1 MGIIQVPGRLSG
13 RTYNIEIEG
22 DAPTAAE
29 QARIRAGVEERESR
43 FVQRYEATMGKPLA
57 EPDDGTA
64 VGRGF
69 ERGKAG
75 AKSVLGTTVE
85 TIGQQVGLPSIA
97 EYGRGMEEA
106 AAQRQFELSMLQPAP
121 TTRQDVAAAE
131 GFFPTIGA
139 GLSYAGELAGEQIPQ
154 LGVGLAGGAAGA
166 VAGGLAAGPAGALT
180 GFGVGSGLVEAP
192 MLFGANVQRQEEEVA
207 AGRKDAVDLTDA
219 LGATV
224 GQSALTAVTN
234 AIAGAGVFLRPGA
247 KLFTRVGSGAAVGG
261 TTEGLNEIGQQMLE
275 RQQAGLPVDSE
286 DAIQEYIDAG
296 VAGGVL
302 GFGAGGIGG
311 IAGPRV
317 AEAGPG
323 EPPPPAQGEAPP
335 EAPQGGAP
343 TVSEEEVTERTVDA
357 RGIYDERLA
366 VALDSGASE
375 PEAEQLAARAALNYI
390 SELPEP
396 VQAQLGA
403 FKSTMEARATAS
415 VSGVMPPDLPDSA
428 YASEFG
434 AATQQELFAEPTPA
448 PEPTVDLPGLE
459 SEADAFER
467 AAAQYAPT
475 RTAAPMVKAPEPK
488 PEQVL
493 TDDLVT
499 QLGVGSAKSA
509 SLRKLV
515 GKPVQDAKVIKALDS
530 WAQNPKAEPEQK
542 ALAASLITG
551 QPVQGDLLA
560 EPKVSE
566 APEAEAPKAEAPKAG
581 IRANKYAVST
591 EDAGDFSAR
600 VVRAPDG
607 SAAIITDGSTSNYA
621 PEFAANKTDTELL
634 AYELEPVGFKQAS
647 LEAAPV
653 QEALD
658 VTQTAET
665 QPEEV
670 GAGVP
675 SGGPSVEGRG
685 QPAGDAQPAEEPT
698 ALGGIG
704 LGGNMSVPVGTDTAA
719 GAEQSALTEE
729 EQLNLFGALPTTQA
743 PRVPVRSVEQI
754 MRDAEPSAEQQ
765 LALDFTP
772 PYNAGTGAA
781 RQYIPGTI
789 TRVNRALQPTGET
802 RLEESDIYAPPAAPA
817 MKPDAMVEVDKLL
830 ANRYQTTTTLGV
842 KRGAKLLNEVG
853 IKQGVRDPLSVK
865 DKQAVLTLL
874 FSRAEALSPQAAAA
888 KLYFSKVLRPIDA
901 ILMVVDDLTAP
912 YGKYRAEPGTDAAY
926 KDFFAGTGRTAARQA
941 LDFIRARMSPAVQ
954 AEVDFRIAL
963 SEQQNKN
970 QETWLADS
978 DRVEL
983 AREARKQAKAARAE
997 AAKESGY
1004 ISEAMSTDPLAA
1016 MDRELHYSVKMALDG
1031 GNLRLALRALSA
1043 TTNNAD
1049 LAALAARFADFA
1061 GTTRVKVLYPG
1072 DPADNI
1078 GDNRGIYWAA
1088 PSGSNPEQT
1097 NIIYLNGQTGMDAH
1111 VLMHEMAHAVTVD
1124 LSFTQPNHPVIK
1136 QLESLLKSLRA
1147 QVSPPNLRGEYP
1159 AEFYG
1164 LTSLREFMAEA
1175 YGRVA
1180 MGANDNGLRDLMKR
1194 TEFTDYTSARV
1205 ELPLTNWER
1214 FKEIIGNFLRGLIG
1228 RPSKPYPR
1236 RTKTQT
1242 TKTTET
1248 GLDRFHRLVDGL
1260 LSEAPSVLPDSVFQ
1274 KAVSE
1279 PMVARTVLN
1288 NAIQSAPAWDKAG
1301 RDKLADQMK
1310 ASTPMPVR
1318 RALLG
1323 LLHLDWFNDL
1333 AGKYFPQIAQ
1343 LKTLDDLRR
1352 GEIVAME
1359 ERAKAV
1365 MEDMLAYANKQP
1377 EMYSKL
1383 MSIMGRATL
1392 EEVDPTQPLS
1402 TYIMDKDKTRV
1413 WHELNNALSNSD
1425 STGEMRNLF
1434 KTVRNMF
1441 AQFREDIKA
1450 VLSERVKEMT
1460 DDKATQNQLI
1470 ARLMQK
1476 LDEEKAIDPYFTL
1489 MRKGDFWLTY
1499 TADDTT
1505 APAVVDPNTG
1515 VSRKP
1520 PTQFV
1525 QAFNTV
1531 WERDQF
1537 RRKLEATTG
1546 ADGQPVARDFEEL
1559 PRPTGYNPDRP
1570 VPTEFAQGAINIIG
1584 SLVSGSTD
1592 PDSKI
1597 RAEAAIAAV
1606 QDMFVRFTPEHSI
1619 MQSFNKRKGT
1629 RGFMGDITPL
1639 GVVDRPTD
1647 MVQALAEKTSSLAYQ
1662 LANIKYGAKIQ
1673 ALKNTSRT
1681 TLDNLK
1687 RSQDLTAGEKQAVIA
1702 YHDEFMDRATFA
1714 QSPRVSGTAQVAR
1727 GVTFGM
1733 TLGFSVAAA
1742 LNNLMQIPMIGTT
1755 ELGGRYGL
1763 GASIRELGSAG
1774 RLLMNAGK
1782 TKRVRSFGPDGMVLR
1797 DSSSVD
1803 DFGSVA
1809 NYFEVNDKG
1818 EYVLRSDKPI
1828 PKALRN
1834 KLANLDV
1841 LVEALSANGMLTNSM
1856 AQEMLDADA
1865 GFLQRIN
1872 QWSGSLMHQAERFNR
1887 QTMAVAAY
1895 NLELGKITGPVSRE
1909 AKIAAAKKA
1918 IEITERVNGSIGAS
1932 TAPRYAQGAIGS
1944 VVFMFKR
1951 FGLHM
1956 ARYIIGTANQ
1966 ALRGA
1971 SKEDRAV
1978 ARYQIIGML
1987 GTTALFAGVQGLPFF
2002 GELMTVFNLLF
2013 TDDEEEPAEVV
2024 IEKFLQ
2030 EPFYHGAL
2038 NYLTGAEIA
2047 SRISMSG
2054 LIFRENKIEKD
2065 QSALYDLFEMLGG
2078 PAVGVFMNTERGI
2091 ELLSQG
2097 ELYRGVEAMMPSV
2110 IKSGM
2115 KATRF
2120 AADGATTLRGDE
2132 VIPVS
2137 NLDIALQMIGYTPGA
2152 YAREQERVSGAK
2164 KIDEAVRSK
2173 KRQLLRKYNL
2183 AFREGDFAEVR
2194 EVLKEMREFSRTY
2207 PEDAI
2212 SGETLT
2218 RSQRSFQQ
2226 RSQEMIGGV
2235 SFSPTGRG
2243 RAEQYISE
2251 YDEDTSLWGG

>member
-1 MGIIQVPGRLSG
+1 MGVIQVPGRVSG
-13 RTYNIEIEG
+13 KTYSVKIKG
-22 DAPTAAE
+22 DTPSESE
-29 QARIRAGVEERESR
+29 QARIRAYLDEQEGA
-43 FVQRYEATMGKPLA
+43 FVQDFSQRFGFAPPT
-57 EPDDGTA
+57 PDDGTA

-106 AAQRQFELSMLQPAP
+106 AAQRQFELSLLQPAP

-192 MLFGANVQRQEEEVA
+192 MLFGSNVQRQEEEVA

-234 AIAGAGVFLRPGA
+234 ALTGAGLFLRPGA
-247 KLFTRVGSGAAVGG
+247 KLFTRVGSGAAIGG

-302 GFGAGGIGG
+302 GLGAGGIGG

-317 AEAGPG
+317 TEAGPG
-323 EPPPPAQGEAPP
+323 QDAASLAARIIPSADGSVSPGAAELGNRTTVETGGKTVTRIQLSDGSVLEFEGTPTP
-335 EAPQGGAP
+335 ETVSSALEQYNASKSAEEGAP

-366 VALDSGASE
+366 VALDSGAGE

-403 FKSTMEARATAS
+403 FKSTMETQATAS
-415 VSGVMPPDLPDSA
+415 VPGVMPPDLPDSA
-428 YASEFG
+428 YASEFD
-434 AATQQELFAEPTPA
+434 AATQQELFAAPA
-448 PEPTVDLPGLE
+448 PVPQPTVELPGLE

-475 RTAAPMVKAPEPK
+475 RTAAPIANAPEPK

-530 WAQNPKAEPEQK
+530 WAQNPKAKPEQK
-542 ALAASLITG
+542 ALATSLITG
-551 QPVQGDLLA
+551 QPVQKDLLA
-560 EPKVSE
+560 
-566 APEAEAPKAEAPKAG
+566 APETAIAPAP
-581 IRANKYAVST
+581 
-591 EDAGDFSAR
+591 
-600 VVRAPDG
+600 
-607 SAAIITDGSTSNYA
+607 A
-621 PEFAANKTDTELL
+621 PEVAPPAA
-634 AYELEPVGFKQAS
+634 EPEVS
-647 LEAAPV
+647 
-653 QEALD
+653 D
-658 VTQTAET
+658 VTQIAET

-675 SGGPSVEGRG
+675 SGGQGVEGLG
-685 QPAGDAQPAEEPT
+685 QPAGDVQPAEEP
-698 ALGGIG
+698 AAPAGGG
-704 LGGNMSVPVGTDTAA
+704 LGGDLSVPMGTDTAA
-719 GAEQSALTEE
+719 GTEQPALTPAP
-729 EQLNLFGALPTTQA
+729 LGTPPSLTRPVVPLYRMGPGIRPTPPLPKTNA
-743 PRVPVRSVEQI
+743 
-754 MRDAEPSAEQQ
+754 DAELDKV
-765 LALDFTP
+765 LADRYAAVTP
-772 PYNAGTGAA
+772 LNVKIGA
-781 RQYIPGTI
+781 Q
-789 TRVNRALQPTGET
+789 
-802 RLEESDIYAPPAAPA
+802 
-817 MKPDAMVEVDKLL
+817 
-830 ANRYQTTTTLGV
+830 
-842 KRGAKLLNEVG
+842 LLNEAG
-853 IKQGVRDPLSVK
+853 MKLGTKDPLTAADKTIVLNLLGLK
-865 DKQAVLTLL
+865 DDVLPP
-874 FSRAEALSPQAAAA
+874 RAAAA
-888 KLYFSKVLRPIDA
+888 KLYFSKALRPIDA
-901 ILMVVDDLTAP
+901 ILMIVDDLTAP

-926 KDFFAGTGRTAARQA
+926 KAFFAGTGRTAAKEA
-941 LDFIRARMSPAVQ
+941 LGFIRDRMSPAVQ
-954 AEVDFRIAL
+954 AEIDFRISM
-963 SEQQNKN
+963 SEQENRN
-970 QETWLADS
+970 QKTWLSAT
-978 DRVEL
+978 DRVERQRK
-983 AREARKQAKAARAE
+983 ARLEAKAARAE

-1004 ISEAMSTDPLAA
+1004 IAEDMPTDPLAA

-1049 LAALAARFADFA
+1049 LAALAARFADFVGA
-1061 GTTRVKVLYPG
+1061 TRVKVVYPG
-1072 DPADNI
+1072 EPADNI
-1078 GDNRGIYWAA
+1078 GSAIGRYWRAN
-1088 PSGSNPEQT
+1088 PSGDPDRD
-1097 NIIYLNGQTGMDAH
+1097 NIIYLNGQRGMNAH
-1111 VLMHEMAHAVTVD
+1111 VLMHEMAHAVTTN

-1136 QLESLLKSLRA
+1136 QLESLLQSMRA
-1147 QVSPPNLRGEYP
+1147 QVSPPNLRGKYP
-1159 AEFYG
+1159 NEFYG
-1164 LTSLREFMAEA
+1164 LTNLREFIAEA
-1175 YGRVA
+1175 YGRVSL
-1180 MGANDNGLRDLMKR
+1180 GENDNGLRDLMKR
-1194 TEFTDYTSARV
+1194 TKFTDYTSARV

-1260 LSEAPSVLPDSVFQ
+1260 LSEAPSVLPDSVLQ
-1274 KAVSE
+1274 KAMSE

-1288 NAIQSAPAWDKAG
+1288 NAIQSAEPWSPAG
-1301 RDKLADQMK
+1301 RKRLADMMK
-1310 ASTPMPVR
+1310 ASIPTPVR

-1323 LLHLDWFNDL
+1323 LLHLDWFDDL

-1352 GEIVAME
+1352 GEIVVME
-1359 ERAKAV
+1359 ERAKGV
-1365 MEDMLAYANKQP
+1365 MEDLLAYANKHP

-1402 TYIMDKDKTRV
+1402 KYIMDKDKTRV
-1413 WHELNNALSNSD
+1413 WHELNNELRNSD

-1499 TADDTT
+1499 NAEDTT

-1537 RRKLEATTG
+1537 RRKLEATTD
-1546 ADGQPVARDFEEL
+1546 ANGQPVARDFAEL

-1570 VPTEFAQGAINIIG
+1570 VPTAFAQGAINIIAG
-1584 SLVSGSTD
+1584 LVPNMMDKAKGD
-1592 PDSKI
+1592 
-1597 RAEAAIAAV
+1597 AAIEAV
-1606 QDMFVRFTPEHSI
+1606 MDMFSRFTPEHSLI
-1619 MQSFNKRKGT
+1619 QSFNRRKGT

-1647 MVQALAEKTSSLAYQ
+1647 MVQALAEKSSSLAYQ
-1662 LANIKYGAKIQ
+1662 LANMKYGAKIQ
-1673 ALKNTSRT
+1673 ALKNRAST
-1681 TLDNLK
+1681 TLEELK
-1687 RSQDLTAGEKQAVIA
+1687 RSQDLTAGEQQAAIA
-1702 YHDEFMDRATFA
+1702 YHDEFIERATFA
-1714 QSPRVSGTAQVAR
+1714 QSPKISGTAQVAR

-1755 ELGGRYGL
+1755 ELGGRYGM
-1763 GASIRELGSAG
+1763 GAAIRELGSAG
-1774 RLLMNAGK
+1774 RVLMNAGK

-1865 GFLQRIN
+1865 GYLQRIN
-1872 QWSGSLMHQAERFNR
+1872 QWSGFLMHQAERFNR

-1895 NLELGKITGPVSRE
+1895 NLELGKVTGPVSRE

-1932 TAPRYAQGAIGS
+1932 TAPRFAQGAIGS
-1944 VVFMFKR
+1944 VMFMFKR

-1971 SKEDRAV
+1971 TKEDRAV

-2002 GELMTVFNLLF
+2002 GELMAVFNLLF

-2065 QSALYDLFEMLGG
+2065 QSVLYDLFEMIGG

-2097 ELYRGVEAMMPSV
+2097 ELYRGIEAMMPSV

-2120 AADGATTLRGDE
+2120 ASEGATTLRGDE

-2137 NLDIALQMIGYTPGA
+2137 NLDIALQALGYTPGA
-2152 YAREQERVSGAK
+2152 YAREQERVSGEK
-2164 KIDEAVRSK
+2164 RIDEAVRSK
-2173 KRQLLRKYNL
+2173 KRDLLRKYNL
-2183 AFREGDFAEVR
+2183 AMRERDLAEAR

-2212 SGETLT
+2212 SGDTLA
-2218 RSQRSFQQ
+2218 RSQRSFMQ
-2226 RSQEMIGGV
+2226 RSEEMLAGA
-2235 SFSPTGRG
+2235 SFTPTGRN
-2243 RAEQYISE
+2243 RAIQSLSE
-2251 YDEDTSLWGG
+2251 YDEDVSLWTD

>member
-22 DAPTAAE
+22 DTPTAAE
-29 QARIRAGVEERESR
+29 QARIRAGVEERENR

-64 VGRGF
+64 LGRGF
-69 ERGKAG
+69 EMGKAG
-75 AKSVLGTTVE
+75 AYSRLGTATE
-85 TIGQQVGLPSIA
+85 YLGSGLGLPSLVNI
-97 EYGRGMEEA
+97 GQGMREEGDYEA
-106 AAQRQFELSMLQPAP
+106 FLESLRQPTP
-121 TTRQDVAAAE
+121 TTREDISKAE
-131 GFFPTIGA
+131 GILSTIDKTLTYLGEGIGQSVPEMAAPLAATAAGTIAGTVATGNPLTGGAIGLGA
-139 GLSYAGELAGEQIPQ
+139 GAATAYPSFFGGNIQRRESV
-154 LGVGLAGGAAGA
+154 VGRENITSSDVQNAL
-166 VAGGLAAGPAGALT
+166 LAAL
-180 GFGVGSGLVEAP
+180 
-192 MLFGANVQRQEEEVA
+192 
-207 AGRKDAVDLTDA
+207 
-219 LGATV
+219 
-224 GQSALTAVTN
+224 GQSALNAVGDKLLLGGFLKPGQKWLTRTVV
-234 AIAGAGVFLRPGA
+234 GAGEGA
-247 KLFTRVGSGAAVGG
+247 VVEAP
-261 TTEGLNEIGQQMLE
+261 TEIAQQMLE
-275 RQQAGLPVDSE
+275 RKQAGLPLDSD

-296 VAGGVL
+296 ILGGVM
-302 GFGAGGIGG
+302 GGGVRATTAGLGIGMPKEEATPG
-311 IAGPRV
+311 QDAASLAARIIPSADGSVSPGA
-317 AEAGPG
+317 AELGNRTTVETGGKTVTRIQLSDGSVLEFEGTPT
-323 EPPPPAQGEAPP
+323 P
-335 EAPQGGAP
+335 ETVSSALEQYNASKSAEEGAP

-390 SELPEP
+390 AELPEP

-434 AATQQELFAEPTPA
+434 ATTQQELFAAPA
-448 PEPTVDLPGLE
+448 PVPQPTVELPEPE

-530 WAQNPKAEPEQK
+530 WAQNPKAKPEQK

-566 APEAEAPKAEAPKAG
+566 APEAEAPKAG

-607 SAAIITDGSTSNYA
+607 GAAIITDGSTSNYA

-653 QEALD
+653 QEAPD
-658 VTQTAET
+658 VTTPAET

-670 GAGVP
+670 GAGIP
-675 SGGPSVEGRG
+675 SRGQGVEGLG
-685 QPAGDAQPAEEPT
+685 QPAGDAQPTQEPA
-698 ALGGIG
+698 ALGGGG
-704 LGGNMSVPVGTDTAA
+704 LGGDLSVPVGTDTAA
-719 GAEQSALTEE
+719 GAEQPALTPTP
-729 EQLNLFGALPTTQA
+729 LGTPPSLTRPVVPLYRMGPGIRPTPPLPKTNA
-743 PRVPVRSVEQI
+743 
-754 MRDAEPSAEQQ
+754 DAELDKV
-765 LALDFTP
+765 LADRYAAVTP
-772 PYNAGTGAA
+772 PN
-781 RQYIPGTI
+781 
-789 TRVNRALQPTGET
+789 
-802 RLEESDIYAPPAAPA
+802 
-817 MKPDAMVEVDKLL
+817 
-830 ANRYQTTTTLGV
+830 V
-842 KRGAKLLNEVG
+842 KRGAKLLSEASAKLEV
-853 IKQGVRDPLSVK
+853 KDPLTVA
-865 DKQAVLTLL
+865 DKTLVRNL
-874 FSRAEALSPQAAAA
+874 LQFRPGVGSPQVAAAR
-888 KLYFSKVLRPIDA
+888 LYFSKVERPIDA
-901 ILMVVDDLTAP
+901 ILMMVDDLTAP
-912 YGKYRAEPGTDAAY
+912 YGKYRAEPGTPEWQRE
-926 KDFFAGTGRTAARQA
+926 FMQGTGRTAAKQA
-941 LDFIRARMSPAVQ
+941 LEFIRARMSPELQ

-970 QETWLADS
+970 QKTWLADS

-983 AREARKQAKAARAE
+983 ARAKREQARAE
-997 AAKESGY
+997 ATEDAKESGY

-1061 GTTRVKVLYPG
+1061 GTTRVKVVYPG
-1072 DPADNI
+1072 EPADNI
-1078 GDNRGIYWAA
+1078 GRAIGRYWRA
-1088 PSGSNPEQT
+1088 NPAGDPDRD
-1097 NIIYLNGQTGMDAH
+1097 NIIYLNGQRGMNAH
-1111 VLMHEMAHAVTVD
+1111 VLMHEMAHAVTAN

-1136 QLESLLKSLRA
+1136 QLESLLQSMRA
-1147 QVSPPNLRGEYP
+1147 QVSPPNLRGKYP
-1159 AEFYG
+1159 NEFYG
-1164 LTSLREFMAEA
+1164 LTNLREFIAEA
-1175 YGRVA
+1175 YGRVSL
-1180 MGANDNGLRDLMKR
+1180 GENDNGLRDLMKR

-1260 LSEAPSVLPDSVFQ
+1260 LSEAPSVLPNSVLQ
-1274 KAVSE
+1274 KAMSE

-1359 ERAKAV
+1359 ERAKGV

-1402 TYIMDKDKTRV
+1402 KYIMDKDKTRV
-1413 WHELNNALSNSD
+1413 WHELNNELRNSD

-1441 AQFREDIKA
+1441 AQFREDIKS

-1592 PDSKI
+1592 PDAKA

-1714 QSPRVSGTAQVAR
+1714 QSPRISGTAQVAR

-1872 QWSGSLMHQAERFNR
+1872 QWSGFLMHQAERFNR

-1918 IEITERVNGSIGAS
+1918 IEVTERINGSIGAS
-1932 TAPRYAQGAIGS
+1932 TAPRFAQSAVGS

-2120 AADGATTLRGDE
+2120 AAEGATTLRGDE

-2137 NLDIALQMIGYTPGA
+2137 NLDIALQAIGYTPGA

-2212 SGETLT
+2212 SGDTLT

>member
-1 MGIIQVPGRLSG
+1 M
-13 RTYNIEIEG
+13 
-22 DAPTAAE
+22 
-29 QARIRAGVEERESR
+29 
-43 FVQRYEATMGKPLA
+43 
-57 EPDDGTA
+57 
-64 VGRGF
+64 
-69 ERGKAG
+69 
-75 AKSVLGTTVE
+75 
-85 TIGQQVGLPSIA
+85 
-97 EYGRGMEEA
+97 
-106 AAQRQFELSMLQPAP
+106 RQS
-121 TTRQDVAAAE
+121 
-131 GFFPTIGA
+131 
-139 GLSYAGELAGEQIPQ
+139 
-154 LGVGLAGGAAGA
+154 
-166 VAGGLAAGPAGALT
+166 
-180 GFGVGSGLVEAP
+180 
-192 MLFGANVQRQEEEVA
+192 
-207 AGRKDAVDLTDA
+207 
-219 LGATV
+219 
-224 GQSALTAVTN
+224 
-234 AIAGAGVFLRPGA
+234 
-247 KLFTRVGSGAAVGG
+247 
-261 TTEGLNEIGQQMLE
+261 
-275 RQQAGLPVDSE
+275 
-286 DAIQEYIDAG
+286 
-296 VAGGVL
+296 
-302 GFGAGGIGG
+302 
-311 IAGPRV
+311 
-317 AEAGPG
+317 
-323 EPPPPAQGEAPP
+323 
-335 EAPQGGAP
+335 
-343 TVSEEEVTERTVDA
+343 
-357 RGIYDERLA
+357 
-366 VALDSGASE
+366 
-375 PEAEQLAARAALNYI
+375 
-390 SELPEP
+390 
-396 VQAQLGA
+396 
-403 FKSTMEARATAS
+403 
-415 VSGVMPPDLPDSA
+415 
-428 YASEFG
+428 
-434 AATQQELFAEPTPA
+434 
-448 PEPTVDLPGLE
+448 
-459 SEADAFER
+459 
-467 AAAQYAPT
+467 
-475 RTAAPMVKAPEPK
+475 
-488 PEQVL
+488 
-493 TDDLVT
+493 
-499 QLGVGSAKSA
+499 
-509 SLRKLV
+509 
-515 GKPVQDAKVIKALDS
+515 
-530 WAQNPKAEPEQK
+530 
-542 ALAASLITG
+542 
-551 QPVQGDLLA
+551 
-560 EPKVSE
+560 
-566 APEAEAPKAEAPKAG
+566 G
-581 IRANKYAVST
+581 IR
-591 EDAGDFSAR
+591 
-600 VVRAPDG
+600 PD
-607 SAAIITDGSTSNYA
+607 
-621 PEFAANKTDTELL
+621 
-634 AYELEPVGFKQAS
+634 
-647 LEAAPV
+647 
-653 QEALD
+653 
-658 VTQTAET
+658 
-665 QPEEV
+665 
-670 GAGVP
+670 
-675 SGGPSVEGRG
+675 
-685 QPAGDAQPAEEPT
+685 
-698 ALGGIG
+698 
-704 LGGNMSVPVGTDTAA
+704 
-719 GAEQSALTEE
+719 
-729 EQLNLFGALPTTQA
+729 
-743 PRVPVRSVEQI
+743 
-754 MRDAEPSAEQQ
+754 RDA
-765 LALDFTP
+765 
-772 PYNAGTGAA
+772 
-781 RQYIPGTI
+781 
-789 TRVNRALQPTGET
+789 
-802 RLEESDIYAPPAAPA
+802 
-817 MKPDAMVEVDKLL
+817 
-830 ANRYQTTTTLGV
+830 
-842 KRGAKLLNEVG
+842 
-853 IKQGVRDPLSVK
+853 
-865 DKQAVLTLL
+865 
-874 FSRAEALSPQAAAA
+874 
-888 KLYFSKVLRPIDA
+888 
-901 ILMVVDDLTAP
+901 
-912 YGKYRAEPGTDAAY
+912 
-926 KDFFAGTGRTAARQA
+926 
-941 LDFIRARMSPAVQ
+941 
-954 AEVDFRIAL
+954 
-963 SEQQNKN
+963 
-970 QETWLADS
+970 
-978 DRVEL
+978 
-983 AREARKQAKAARAE
+983 
-997 AAKESGY
+997 
-1004 ISEAMSTDPLAA
+1004 
-1016 MDRELHYSVKMALDG
+1016 
-1031 GNLRLALRALSA
+1031 
-1043 TTNNAD
+1043 
-1049 LAALAARFADFA
+1049 
-1061 GTTRVKVLYPG
+1061 
-1072 DPADNI
+1072 
-1078 GDNRGIYWAA
+1078 
-1088 PSGSNPEQT
+1088 
-1097 NIIYLNGQTGMDAH
+1097 
-1111 VLMHEMAHAVTVD
+1111 
-1124 LSFTQPNHPVIK
+1124 
-1136 QLESLLKSLRA
+1136 
-1147 QVSPPNLRGEYP
+1147 
-1159 AEFYG
+1159 FYG
-1164 LTSLREFMAEA
+1164 LTDLAEFIAEGF
-1175 YGRVA
+1175 GRVA
-1180 MGANDNGLRDLMKR
+1180 LGENDNGLRDLMNR
-1194 TEFTDYTSARV
+1194 TNIYTEVGYQR
-1205 ELPLTNWER
+1205 ELPLTATQR
-1214 FKEIIGNFLRGLIG
+1214 FREIVGNLLRSLVGL
-1228 RPSKPYPR
+1228 PSKPYPR
-1236 RTKTQT
+1236 KTEYDTRTVKENAMDQ
-1242 TKTTET
+1242 
-1248 GLDRFHRLVDGL
+1248 FQRLVDGI
-1260 LSEAPSVLPDSVFQ
+1260 LSEAPHVLPNSVLQ

-1288 NAIQSAPAWDKAG
+1288 NAIQSAPAWNKAG

-1392 EEVDPTQPLS
+1392 EEVDPTQLLS
-1402 TYIMDKDKTRV
+1402 NYIMDKDKTRV
-1413 WHELNNALSNSD
+1413 WHELNNALRNSD

-1441 AQFREDIKA
+1441 AQFREDIKS

-1714 QSPRVSGTAQVAR
+1714 QSPRISGTAQVAR

-1872 QWSGSLMHQAERFNR
+1872 QWSGFLMHQAERFNR

-2120 AADGATTLRGDE
+2120 ATEGATTLRGDE

-2137 NLDIALQMIGYTPGA
+2137 NLDIALQIIGYTPGA

-2194 EVLKEMREFSRTY
+2194 EVLKEIREFSRTY

-2212 SGETLT
+2212 SGDTLT